1 MFTASLPPSIIA
13 STRSALQRLDNDK
26 HLRTQLMDNAKQ
38 LHNGLHDLGLEV
50 GPHISPVVSVALDEP
65 EVAVRFWSALVEG
78 GIYLKLALPPANPS
92 SRSMLRDR
100 KSTSLTSNP

>member
-1 MFTASLPPSIIA
+1 MRISDWSSDVCSSDLVACRPYMFTASLPPSIIA

-50 GPHISPVVSVALDEP
+50 GPHISPVVSVALDAP
-65 EVAVRFWSALVEG
+65 EVAVRFWSALE
-78 GIYLKLALPPANPS
+78 
-92 SRSMLRDR
+92 R
-100 KSTSLTSNP
+100 KSTRLKSSH

>member
-1 MFTASLPPSIIA
+1 
-13 STRSALQRLDNDK
+13 
-26 HLRTQLMDNAKQ
+26 MDNAKQ

-78 GIYLKLALPPANPS
+78 GIYLNLALPPATPS
-92 SRSMLRDR
+92 SRPLLRASVSAAHSPATGEAASR
-100 KSTSLTSNP
+100 EGACQYVQISVVALSLKKKKPIKQT